1 MRKLIIII
9 VGVVLPTFLIFLV
22 FKGYNM
28 LFEANV
34 NEQVAPYTLYVDE
47 KTTIDDVY
55 AQFVEDDVLMAPEGF
70 LLLANKKGLTAP
82 KPGHYILTAGQSS
95 NGIVNTLMAGFQE
108 PVRVQFNSAEN
119 LEDLAG
125 QLASQLMTD
134 SLSLLEAFQE
144 TRIGWEGASAFGAY
158 LPDTYEVYW
167 NASAA
172 TIAEKLYQNT
182 VRFWSEDRIAQAAAL
197 GLTPA
202 EASTLAS
209 IVMKESSKSDDRPRV
224 ARLYLNRLEKGMKLQ
239 ADPTVI
245 YAIKRANPGTQ
256 VRRVLKK
263 DLSIEDPYNTYYVK
277 GLPPGP
283 ICVPEKAALLAVLN
297 APEHDYIFMC
307 ANPDQPG
314 YHAFA
319 KNYAGHLVN
328 QRKWTRYLNERK
340 IYR

>member
-9 VGVVLPTFLIFLV
+9 VGIIIPGFLV
-22 FKGYNM
+22 FLVIKGYNM
-28 LFEANV
+28 LFEDNV
-34 NEQVAPYTLYVDE
+34 NEAVAPYTLFVDE
-47 KTTIDDVY
+47 STTIDDVY
-55 AQFVEDDVLMAPEGF
+55 AQFIEDEVLNSPEGF
-70 LLLANKKGLTAP
+70 LILANKKGLSAP
-82 KPGHYILTAGQSS
+82 KPGHYIIEAGQSS

-108 PVRVQFNSAEN
+108 PVRIQFNSAEN
-119 LEDLAG
+119 LEDLSG
-125 QLASQLMTD
+125 QLSHQLMTD
-134 SLSLLEAFQE
+134 SISLLEAFKE
-144 TRIGWEGASAFGAY
+144 SRTGWEGASAFGAY

-167 NASAA
+167 NASA
-172 TIAEKLYQNT
+172 TSIAEKLYQNT
-182 VRFWSEDRIAQAAAL
+182 VRFWSEERVAQAKAL

-202 EASTLAS
+202 EVSTLAS
-209 IVMKESSKSDDRPRV
+209 IVMKESSKADDRPRV
-224 ARLYLNRLEKGMKLQ
+224 ARLYLNRIKKRMKLQ

-245 YAIKRANPGTQ
+245 YAIKRANPEAN

>member
-1 MRKLIIII
+1 
-9 VGVVLPTFLIFLV
+9 
-22 FKGYNM
+22 
-28 LFEANV
+28 
-34 NEQVAPYTLYVDE
+34 
-47 KTTIDDVY
+47 
-55 AQFVEDDVLMAPEGF
+55 
-70 LLLANKKGLTAP
+70 
-82 KPGHYILTAGQSS
+82 
-95 NGIVNTLMAGFQE
+95 
-108 PVRVQFNSAEN
+108 
-119 LEDLAG
+119 
-125 QLASQLMTD
+125 MT
-134 SLSLLEAFQE
+134 
-144 TRIGWEGASAFGAY
+144 GGASAFGAY

-245 YAIKRANPGTQ
+245 YAIKRANPGAK

-328 QRKWTRYLNERK
+328 QRKWTLPERAK
-340 IYR
+340 DLSLIIQLLRRKKNTPPLPIEEGEGEKKCCIPIVILRSDAVHLFRKE

>member
-9 VGVVLPTFLIFLV
+9 VGIIIPGFLV
-22 FKGYNM
+22 FLVIKGYNM
-28 LFEANV
+28 LFEDNV
-34 NEQVAPYTLYVDE
+34 NEAVAPYTLFVDE
-47 KTTIDDVY
+47 STTIDDVY
-55 AQFVEDDVLMAPEGF
+55 AQFIEDEVLNSPEGF
-70 LLLANKKGLTAP
+70 LILANKKGLSAP
-82 KPGHYILTAGQSS
+82 KPGHYIIEAGQSS

-108 PVRVQFNSAEN
+108 PVRIQFNSAEN
-119 LEDLAG
+119 LEDLSG
-125 QLASQLMTD
+125 QLSHQLMTD
-134 SLSLLEAFQE
+134 SISLLEAFKE
-144 TRIGWEGASAFGAY
+144 SRTGWEGASAFGAY

-167 NASAA
+167 NASA
-172 TIAEKLYQNT
+172 TSIAEKLYQNT
-182 VRFWSEDRIAQAAAL
+182 VRFWSEERVAQAKSL
-197 GLTPA
+197 GLSPA
-202 EASTLAS
+202 EVSTLAS
-209 IVMKESSKSDDRPRV
+209 IVMKESSKADDRPRV
-224 ARLYLNRLEKGMKLQ
+224 ARLYLNRIKKRMKLQ

-245 YAIKRANPGTQ
+245 YAIKRANPEAN

>member
-9 VGVVLPTFLIFLV
+9 VGVIIPGFLV
-22 FKGYNM
+22 FLVIKGYNM

-34 NEQVAPYTLYVDE
+34 NEAVAPYTLFVDE
-47 KTTIDDVY
+47 STAIDDVY
-55 AQFVEDDVLMAPEGF
+55 AKFIEDEVLNSPEGF
-70 LLLANKKGLTAP
+70 LILANKKGLSSP
-82 KPGHYILTAGQSS
+82 KPGHYIIKAGQSS
-95 NGIVNTLMAGFQE
+95 NGIVNTLMAGFQD
-108 PVRVQFNSAEN
+108 PIRIQFNSAEN

-125 QLASQLMTD
+125 QLSHQLMTD
-134 SLSLLEAFQE
+134 SISLLEALKE
-144 TRIGWEGASAFGAY
+144 SRTGWEGASAFGAY

-167 NASAA
+167 NASASS
-172 TIAEKLYQNT
+172 IAEKLYQNT
-182 VRFWSEDRIAQAAAL
+182 VRFWSEERVAQAKAL
-197 GLTPA
+197 GLSPA
-202 EASTLAS
+202 QVSTLAS

-224 ARLYLNRLEKGMKLQ
+224 ARLYLNRIKKGMKLQ

-245 YAIKRANPGTQ
+245 YAIQRANPEAT

-263 DLSIEDPYNTYYVK
+263 DLSIADPYNTYYVK

>member
-1 MRKLIIII
+1 
-9 VGVVLPTFLIFLV
+9 
-22 FKGYNM
+22 
-28 LFEANV
+28 
-34 NEQVAPYTLYVDE
+34 
-47 KTTIDDVY
+47 
-55 AQFVEDDVLMAPEGF
+55 
-70 LLLANKKGLTAP
+70 
-82 KPGHYILTAGQSS
+82 SS

-108 PVRVQFNSAEN
+108 PVRIQFNSAEN

-134 SLSLLEAFQE
+134 SLSLLKAFQE
-144 TRIGWEGASAFGAY
+144 TRVGWEGASTFGAY

-209 IVMKESSKSDDRPRV
+209 IVMKESSKADDRPRV

-245 YAIKRANPGTQ
+245 YAIKRANPGTT

-297 APEHDYIFMC
+297 APEHEYLFMC

-319 KNYAGHLVN
+319 KNYADHLVN

>member
-9 VGVVLPTFLIFLV
+9 VGIIIPGFLV
-22 FKGYNM
+22 FIVIKGYNL

-34 NEQVAPYTLYVDE
+34 NEAVAPYTLFVDE
-47 KTTIDDVY
+47 STTIDDVY
-55 AQFVEDDVLMAPEGF
+55 AQFVEDEVLNAPEGF
-70 LLLANKKGLTAP
+70 LILANKKGLSAP
-82 KPGHYILTAGQSS
+82 KPGHYIIEAGQSS

-108 PVRVQFNSAEN
+108 PIRIQFNAAEN

-125 QLASQLMTD
+125 KLSHQLMTD
-134 SLSLLEAFQE
+134 SIRLLEAFKE
-144 TRIGWEGASAFGAY
+144 SRTGWEGASAFGAY

-167 NASAA
+167 NASASS
-172 TIAEKLYQNT
+172 IAEKLYQNT
-182 VRFWSEDRIAQAAAL
+182 VRFWSEERVAQAKSL

-202 EASTLAS
+202 EVSTLAS
-209 IVMKESSKSDDRPRV
+209 IVMKESSKADDRPRV
-224 ARLYLNRLEKGMKLQ
+224 ARLYLNRMKKGMKLQ

-245 YAIKRANPGTQ
+245 YAIKRANPEAT

-319 KNYAGHLVN
+319 KTYAGHLVN

>member
-1 MRKLIIII
+1 MRKLIVII
-9 VGVVLPTFLIFLV
+9 VGIIIPGFLV
-22 FKGYNM
+22 FLVIKGYNM

-34 NEQVAPYTLYVDE
+34 NEAVAPYTLFVDE
-47 KTTIDDVY
+47 GTTIDDVY
-55 AQFVEDDVLMAPEGF
+55 AQFIEDQVLNAPEGF
-70 LLLANKKGLTAP
+70 LILANKKGLSAP
-82 KPGHYILTAGQSS
+82 KPGHYIIKAGQSS

-108 PVRVQFNSAEN
+108 PVRIQFNAAEN

-125 QLASQLMTD
+125 QLSHQLMTD
-134 SLSLLEAFQE
+134 STSLLKAFNE
-144 TRIGWEGASAFGAY
+144 SRSGWEGPLSFGAY

-167 NASAA
+167 NASASS
-172 TIAEKLYQNT
+172 IAEKLYQNT
-182 VRFWSEDRIAQAAAL
+182 VRFWSEERVAQANAL

-202 EASTLAS
+202 EVSTLAS

-224 ARLYLNRLEKGMKLQ
+224 ARLYLNRIEKGMKLQ

-245 YAIKRANPGTQ
+245 YAIKRASPETT

-263 DLSIEDPYNTYYVK
+263 DLSLEDPYNTYYAE

-297 APEHDYIFMC
+297 APKHDYIFMC
-307 ANPDQPG
+307 ADPDRPG

>member
-9 VGVVLPTFLIFLV
+9 VGVVLPAFLIFIV

-47 KTTIDDVY
+47 ETTIDDVY
-55 AQFVEDDVLMAPEGF
+55 AQFVEDNVLLSPEGF

-82 KPGHYILTAGQSS
+82 TPGHYVLTAGQSS

-108 PVRVQFNSAEN
+108 PVRVRFNSAEN

-134 SLSLLEAFQE
+134 SLNLLKAFQE
-144 TRIGWEGASAFGAY
+144 TRVGWEGASAFGAY

-209 IVMKESSKSDDRPRV
+209 IVMKESSKADDRPRV
-224 ARLYLNRLEKGMKLQ
+224 VRLYLNRLEKGMKLQ

-245 YAIKRANPGTQ
+245 YAIKRANPGTT

-297 APEHDYIFMC
+297 APEHEYLFMC

>member
-1 MRKLIIII
+1 MRKLIVVI
-9 VGVVLPTFLIFLV
+9 VGIVIPGLLVFLV
-22 FKGYNM
+22 IKGYEM

-34 NEQVAPYTLYVDE
+34 NEAVAPYTLFID
-47 KTTIDDVY
+47 KNTTIEDVY
-55 AQFVEDDVLMAPEGF
+55 EEFIEDQVLKFPQGF
-70 LLLANKKGLTAP
+70 LLLANKKGLTVP
-82 KPGHYILTAGQSS
+82 KPGHYVINQGQSS
-95 NGIVNTLMAGFQE
+95 NAIVNTLMAGFQE
-108 PVRVQFNSAEN
+108 PIRIQFNSAEN

-125 QLASQLMTD
+125 QLGQQLMAD
-134 SLSLLEAFQE
+134 SATLLMAFKE
-144 TRIGWEGASAFGAY
+144 PRKGWEGALAYGAY

-167 NASAA
+167 NASAT

-182 VRFWSEDRIAQAAAL
+182 VRFWSEERVVQAGAL

-202 EASTLAS
+202 EVSTLAS
-209 IVMKESSKSDDRPRV
+209 IVMKESSKVDDRPRV
-224 ARLYLNRLEKGMKLQ
+224 ARLYLNRIAKGMKLQ

-245 YAIKRANPGTQ
+245 YAIKRANSNAQ

-263 DLSIEDPYNTYYVK
+263 DLSIDDPYNTYQVK

-297 APEHDYIFMC
+297 APVHDYIFMC
-307 ANPDQPG
+307 ADPDRPG

-319 KNYAGHLVN
+319 KNYASHLVN

>member
-1 MRKLIIII
+1 MRKFIII
-9 VGVVLPTFLIFLV
+9 VGVVLPASLIFLV
-22 FKGYNM
+22 FTGYNM

-47 KTTIDDVY
+47 KMTIEDLY
-55 AQFVEDDVLMAPEGF
+55 ALLVEDDVLLAPEGF

-82 KPGHYILTAGQSS
+82 KTGHYVLTASQSS
-95 NGIVNTLMAGFQE
+95 NSIVNTLLAGFQE
-108 PVRVQFNSAEN
+108 PVRIQFNSAEN

-134 SLSLLEAFQE
+134 SISLLEAFNE
-144 TRIGWEGASAFGAY
+144 TRVGWEDASALGAY

-172 TIAEKLYQNT
+172 AIAEKLNQNT
-182 VRFWSEDRIAQAAAL
+182 VRFWSKDRIAQAAAL

-202 EASTLAS
+202 EVSTLAS
-209 IVMKESSKSDDRPRV
+209 IVMKESSKADDRSLV
-224 ARLYLNRLEKGMKLQ
+224 ARLYLNRLEKGIKLQ

-245 YAIKRANPGTQ
+245 HAIKRANPGAI

-263 DLSIEDPYNTYYVK
+263 DLDMEDPYNTYYVK

-283 ICVPEKAALLAVLN
+283 LCVPEKAALLAVLN
-297 APEHDYIFMC
+297 ASEHEYIFMC

-314 YHAFA
+314 YHVFA
-319 KNYAGHLVN
+319 KNYAAHLVN